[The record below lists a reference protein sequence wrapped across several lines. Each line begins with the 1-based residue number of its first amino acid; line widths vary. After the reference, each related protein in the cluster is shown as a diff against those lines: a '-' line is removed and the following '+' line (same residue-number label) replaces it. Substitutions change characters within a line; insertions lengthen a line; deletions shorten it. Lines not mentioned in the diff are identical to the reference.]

1 MINKKYLKLL
11 RSKHRFDNEN
21 FIYKIISKR
30 IIDSIDLLNID
41 IRKVLEIGINENTTY
56 NFINDKFKDNKIDR
70 SDLCISKNNLDKEY
84 NFLQIDLEN
93 INFNKNYYD
102 LVYSNLFLHLTPN
115 FEHCL
120 RCINDSLKPNGFFI
134 STIPDKDC
142 MYQLLNSM
150 YHADLDMYNGAYQR
164 ANPTIEIDRILK
176 ILKNL
181 NFDAPSIYS
190 DNISIEYS
198 SFNKMLSDIKKMNI
212 SYSYKDKKKIFEK
225 KEYFKKLE
233 KFFKENYYK
242 NNYLLDIKINIISCW
257 KK

>member
-1 MINKKYLKLL
+1 M
-11 RSKHRFDNEN
+11 
-21 FIYKIISKR
+21 
-30 IIDSIDLLNID
+30 
-41 IRKVLEIGINENTTY
+41 
-56 NFINDKFKDNKIDR
+56 
-70 SDLCISKNNLDKEY
+70 
-84 NFLQIDLEN
+84 
-93 INFNKNYYD
+93 
-102 LVYSNLFLHLTPN
+102 FLHLTPN

-150 YHADLDMYNGAYQR
+150 YHADLDMYNGVYQR